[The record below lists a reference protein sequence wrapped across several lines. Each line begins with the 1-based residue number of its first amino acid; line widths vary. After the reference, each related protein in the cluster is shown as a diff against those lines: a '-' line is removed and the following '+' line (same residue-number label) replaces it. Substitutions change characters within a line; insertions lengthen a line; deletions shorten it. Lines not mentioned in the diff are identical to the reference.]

1 MADVLRRG
9 EGTLTEVSLESS
21 RQAAPVEVIK
31 EVPVPTKPAGDP
43 QVLGWLVFVVGSTC
57 LGLELVGYVNQGAL
71 GAPIA
76 IIAGATAF
84 GLLVSTVWAAYLGQ
98 TFVAGAFGVF
108 CGFWISYT
116 ILVFGALHGWLGLA
130 ALAKTDAGVVGDT
143 VKAFL
148 LAWAITFAILTLATI
163 RLPLAYTV
171 DVALVDAAVWILYIA
186 NSGDDPSGLTKL
198 AGFVVFTFAA
208 IGAYIWLSAADQSL
222 GGPGYPL
229 GSPLRK

>member
-1 MADVLRRG
+1 VA
-9 EGTLTEVSLESS
+9 TTEAGIESS
-21 RQAAPVEVIK
+21 STVAGGVEVIR
-31 EVPVPTKPAGDP
+31 EVPVPVKATGDP

-71 GAPIA
+71 GAPLA
-76 IIAGATAF
+76 IIFGATAF
-84 GLLVSTVWAAYLGQ
+84 GLMVSAIWAAYVGQ
-98 TFVAGAFGVF
+98 SYVAGAFGVF

-116 ILVFGALHGWLGLA
+116 ALVLGLTHGWFGIA

-148 LAWAITFAILTLATI
+148 LAWAITMALLTLATI
-163 RLPLAYTV
+163 RLPMAYTI
-171 DVALVDAAVWILYIA
+171 DVALVDLALWILYIA
-186 NSGDDPSGLTKL
+186 NSGSDPSGLTKV
-198 AGFVVFTFAA
+198 AGAVVFTFAA

-229 GSPLRK
+229 GKPIRS

>member
-1 MADVLRRG
+1 
-9 EGTLTEVSLESS
+9 LTEVSLESS
-21 RQAAPVEVIK
+21 RQSAPVEVIK
-31 EVPVPTKPAGDP
+31 EVAVPTKPAGDP
-43 QVLGWLVFVVGSTC
+43 QVFGWLVFVVGSTC
-57 LGLELVGYVNQGAL
+57 LGLELVGFVNQGAL
-71 GAPIA
+71 GAPIP

-84 GLLVSTVWAAYLGQ
+84 GLLVSAVWAAYVGQ
-98 TFVAGAFGVF
+98 TYVAAAFGVF

-116 ILVFGALHGWLGLA
+116 LLVLGALNGWLGLA
-130 ALAKTDAGVVGDT
+130 AVAKTDAGVVGDT

-148 LAWAITFAILTLATI
+148 LAWAVTMALLTLSTL
-163 RLPLAYTV
+163 RLPMAYTI
-171 DVALVDAAVWILYIA
+171 DVALVDAALWILFIA

-198 AGFVVFTFAA
+198 AGGVVFAFAA

>member
-1 MADVLRRG
+1 
-9 EGTLTEVSLESS
+9 LTEVSLESS
-21 RQAAPVEVIK
+21 RQSAPVEVIK
-31 EVPVPTKPAGDP
+31 EVAVPTKPAGDP

-76 IIAGATAF
+76 IIAGATAM
-84 GLLVSTVWAAYLGQ
+84 GLLVSTIWAAYLGQ

-171 DVALVDAAVWILYIA
+171 DVALVDAAVWILFIA
-186 NSGDDPSGLTKL
+186 NSGSDPTGLTKL
-198 AGFVVFTFAA
+198 AGAVVFTFAA

>member
-1 MADVLRRG
+1 
-9 EGTLTEVSLESS
+9 LTEVSLESS
-21 RQAAPVEVIK
+21 RQGAPVEVIK
-31 EVPVPTKPAGDP
+31 EVPVPTKATGDP

-57 LGLELVGYVNQGAL
+57 LGLELVGFVNQGAL
-71 GAPIA
+71 GAPIP

-84 GLLVSTVWAAYLGQ
+84 GLMVSAIWAAYLGQ
-98 TFVAGAFGVF
+98 TYVAAAFGVF

-116 ILVFGALHGWLGLA
+116 VLVFGALHGWLGLG
-130 ALAKTDAGVVGDT
+130 ALAATDAGVVGDT

-148 LAWAITFAILTLATI
+148 LAWAITMALLTLSTL
-163 RLPLAYTV
+163 RLPMAYTV
-171 DVALVDAAVWILYIA
+171 DVALVDAALWILFIA
-186 NSGDDPSGLTKL
+186 NSGDDPTGLTKL

-208 IGAYIWLSAADQSL
+208 LGAYIWLSAADQSL